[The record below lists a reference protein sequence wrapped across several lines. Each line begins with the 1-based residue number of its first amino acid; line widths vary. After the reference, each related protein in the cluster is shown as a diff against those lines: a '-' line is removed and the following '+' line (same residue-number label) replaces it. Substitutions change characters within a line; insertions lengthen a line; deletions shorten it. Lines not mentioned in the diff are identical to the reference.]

1 MYNKAWDWCT
11 LFVSNDTG
19 YREGLVLRCVT
30 EVLNSP
36 NLNWKV

>member
-36 NLNWKV
+36 NLNRKV